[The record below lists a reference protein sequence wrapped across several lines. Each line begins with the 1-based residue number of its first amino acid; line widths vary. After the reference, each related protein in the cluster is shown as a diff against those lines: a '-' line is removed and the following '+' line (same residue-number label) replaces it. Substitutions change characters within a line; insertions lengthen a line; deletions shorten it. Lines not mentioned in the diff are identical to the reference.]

1 MLEGFRERKLDVTVA
16 LQELSD
22 IAGSL
27 GAKSLKERLDR
38 DLVKKMEEDR
48 FHLVVV
54 GEFNHGK
61 SSFVNALLGETVL
74 PVGVTPTTAAI
85 HHLKYADTPE
95 ATVVYSSGKRE
106 TIPFGE
112 TRKFAV
118 GGGATADDVDY
129 LEVGYPAALL
139 KERILL
145 VDTPGVNDLS
155 LQRADITYSY
165 IPRADA
171 VLFLLDAGQILKE
184 SERQFLNDKLLK
196 ASRDKIVFVIT
207 KWDILN
213 EEEKKEA
220 LAYARAQLAN
230 LVKDPVVFPISAET
244 ALQGG
249 NMAQSGMP
257 ELLAHLTTFLA
268 EERGRILLDNALGE
282 GLNVSNLLA
291 KGVDARRRSLA
302 MKTDELERRIKML
315 EEDLAGAAGTIEQ
328 RRIKIRE
335 EISGIKVGA
344 QKDLERFIEETIRQ
358 LPNVIDSAKREDL
371 RKFLPAFLQDTFQQW
386 AEAEGKE
393 IGGKLEALAEKT
405 IALIKEDA
413 NDATKRVA
421 QTLGHEVKK
430 LDVQIDTFKYDAGV
444 AAVLLVGIGTAVAGS
459 LMIGA
464 MIALLGA
471 PALALFVRDRVDAE
485 YKKQAKEQ
493 APDVIRAAGKQV
505 GPKVDEMIEDFAKKL
520 DTWVVTA
527 GEELY
532 REVLE
537 VLNAALAVRAKGD
550 QTDEAI
556 LAEVNGQ
563 DARLAKAKSRVEELR
578 ATLWG
583 PKDKVRVA
591 DSSVSLPMPG
601 DGA

>member
-1 MLEGFRERKLDVTVA
+1 M
-16 LQELSD
+16 
-22 IAGSL
+22 
-27 GAKSLKERLDR
+27 
-38 DLVKKMEEDR
+38 KKMEEDR

-85 HHLKYADTPE
+85 HHLKYAETPE

-106 TIPFGE
+106 TIPFGD

-118 GGGATADDVDY
+118 GGGSSPDDVDY
-129 LEVGYPAALL
+129 LEVGYPAPLL

-184 SERQFLNDKLLK
+184 SERVFLNDKLLK

-213 EEEKKEA
+213 EDERKEA
-220 LAYARAQLAN
+220 LAYARTQLAN

-249 NMAQSGMP
+249 RMAESGMP

-282 GLNVSNLLA
+282 GMNVAALLG
-291 KGVDARRRSLA
+291 KGVDARRRSLS
-302 MKTDELERRIKML
+302 MKTEELERRIKML

-328 RRIKIRE
+328 RRVKIRE

-344 QKDLERFIEETIRQ
+344 QKDLDHFVEETIRQ

-371 RKFLPAFLQDTFQQW
+371 RKFLPAFLSDTFHQW

-393 IGGKLEALAEKT
+393 IGDKLEALAEKT

-421 QTLGHEVKK
+421 ATLGHEVKK
-430 LDVQIDTFKYDAGV
+430 LDVQIDTFRYDAGV

-493 APDVIRAAGKQV
+493 APDVIRAAAKQI

-537 VLNAALAVRAKGD
+537 VLNAAHAVRAKGD
-550 QTDEAI
+550 KDDATIQ
-556 LAEVNGQ
+556 AEVEAQ
-563 DARLAKAKSRVEELR
+563 DARLGKAKTRIEELR
-578 ATLWG
+578 ALLWG

-591 DSSVSLPMPG
+591 DSSAALPAG
-601 DGA
+601 GGA

>member
-22 IAGSL
+22 IAGGL

-95 ATVVYSSGKRE
+95 STVVYTSGKRE
-106 TIPFGE
+106 TIPFGD

-118 GGGATADDVDY
+118 GGGTSPDDVDY

-213 EEEKKEA
+213 EDEKKEA
-220 LAYARAQLAN
+220 LAYARTQLAN

-249 NMAQSGMP
+249 NMAGSGMP

-282 GLNVSNLLA
+282 GLNVAALLG

-335 EISGIKVGA
+335 EISGIKVAA
-344 QKDLERFIEETIRQ
+344 QKDLDHFVEETIRQ

-371 RKFLPAFLQDTFQQW
+371 RKFLPAFLSDTFHQW

-413 NDATKRVA
+413 NDATKKVA

-430 LDVQIDTFKYDAGV
+430 LDVQIDTFRYDAGV

-493 APDVIRAAGKQV
+493 APDVIRAAAKQV

-532 REVLE
+532 R
-537 VLNAALAVRAKGD
+537 
-550 QTDEAI
+550 
-556 LAEVNGQ
+556 
-563 DARLAKAKSRVEELR
+563 
-578 ATLWG
+578 
-583 PKDKVRVA
+583 
-591 DSSVSLPMPG
+591 
-601 DGA
+601 

>member
-22 IAGSL
+22 IAGGL

-85 HHLKYADTPE
+85 HHLKYSETPE
-95 ATVVYSSGKRE
+95 STVVYSSGRRE
-106 TIPFGE
+106 SIPFGD

-118 GGGATADDVDY
+118 GGGTVADDVDY

-184 SERQFLNDKLLK
+184 SERQFLNEKLLK

-213 EEEKKEA
+213 EDEKKEA
-220 LAYARAQLAN
+220 LAYARTQLAN

-249 NMAQSGMP
+249 KMAESGMP

-328 RRIKIRE
+328 RRVKIRE

-471 PALALFVRDRVDAE
+471 PALALFVRDRIDAE

-537 VLNAALAVRAKGD
+537 VLNAALAVRTKGD

-556 LAEVNGQ
+556 LAEVNAQ
-563 DARLAKAKSRVEELR
+563 DARLAKAKTRVEELR

-583 PKDKVRVA
+583 PKDKVRVSDA
-591 DSSVSLPMPG
+591 AVSVGDS
-601 DGA
+601 A

>member
-22 IAGSL
+22 IAGGL

-61 SSFVNALLGETVL
+61 SSFVNALLGENVL

-85 HHLKYADTPE
+85 HHLKYAETPE
-95 ATVVYSSGKRE
+95 STVVYSSGRRE
-106 TIPFGE
+106 SLLFGE

-118 GGGATADDVDY
+118 GGGGSSEDVDY

-155 LQRADITYSY
+155 LSRADITYSY

-184 SERQFLNDKLLK
+184 SERQFLQDKLLK
-196 ASRDKIVFVIT
+196 ASRDKIIFVIT

-213 EEEKKEA
+213 EDEKKEA
-220 LAYARAQLAN
+220 LGYARTQLAN

-244 ALQGG
+244 ALQGNQEG
-249 NMAQSGMP
+249 SGMP
-257 ELLAHLTTFLA
+257 ELLAHLTHFLA

-282 GLNVSNLLA
+282 GLNASNLLA

-328 RRIKIRE
+328 RRVKIRE
-335 EISGIKVGA
+335 EISGVKVGA
-344 QKDLERFIEETIRQ
+344 QKDLERFVEETIRQ

-371 RKFLPAFLQDTFQQW
+371 RKFLPSFLQDTFQQW

-393 IGGKLEALAEKT
+393 IGQKLEALAEKT

-413 NDATKRVA
+413 NDATKRVS
-421 QTLGHEVKK
+421 QTLGHDMKK
-430 LDVQIDTFKYDAGV
+430 LDVKIDTFKYDAGV

-493 APDVIRAAGKQV
+493 APDIIRAAGKQI

-537 VLNAALAVRAKGD
+537 VLNAARDVRTKGD

-556 LAEVNGQ
+556 LADVNAQ
-563 DARLAKAKSRVEELR
+563 DARLAKAKTRIEELR

-583 PKDKVRVA
+583 PREKMRV
-591 DSSVSLPMPG
+591 S
-601 DGA
+601 DGASAAPAEG